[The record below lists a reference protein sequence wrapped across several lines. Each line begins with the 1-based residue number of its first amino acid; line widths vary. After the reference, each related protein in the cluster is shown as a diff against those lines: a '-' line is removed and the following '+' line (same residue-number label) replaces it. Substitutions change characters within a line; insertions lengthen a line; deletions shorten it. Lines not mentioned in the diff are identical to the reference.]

1 MPGGKTIRY
10 IREISHPTFA
20 DIFHGTCTA
29 SKIAGPNF
37 GTTKNVAH
45 TVMIVMPS
53 EMRGSDV
60 LEALIYI
67 NEHVDRNN
75 LRGKAVINMS
85 MNCKFNTLV

>member
-1 MPGGKTIRY
+1 MSGSKTIHY
-10 IREISHPTFA
+10 IRVMGAPVLA
-20 DIFHGTCTA
+20 DIYHGTCIA

-75 LRGKAVINMS
+75 LRGKAVVNMS